1 MIGRI
6 NGFRINGRPVPF
18 VDERVEYFYN
28 YWRLIMS
35 KGLEEILATEIKFES
50 HRTLLD
56 KIENQINNNFPYSFR
71 PVKKILEHSYLQ
83 RSNILTKRKPI
94 QDRLKEINKYCTT
107 KEQYNNN
114 SQEILKLVKK
124 IQMYLLDK
132 ERYNLLLANNLVN
145 ILKINKKATEKE
157 RNSIKFLINALI
169 VELYHY
175 GYSFEYIKKVP
186 DIIMFRL
193 SKEKFPYE
201 RTLAN
206 FNYDKKTYADY
217 IEKEQAEMNLRK
229 MLSGL
234 INLIKYPKYPGYVI
248 FKIDDVYLEEPS
260 ILKFGDVEFY
270 NPSFH
275 KKLNEDV
282 QPQWVLATYDEFEK
296 FSFADKPN
304 KKSSNCNAITPINF
318 RESSEIRRPTELIE
332 AYQKVSQ
339 ALGVISRFSGR
350 YSQFKIKGRIRLDNH
365 FFVHKDGSLAGS
377 SLSTLS
383 NVDDVFETRSLEDK
397 KELTENLAHY
407 GNLYNAGSI
416 GKKVYY
422 ILSVVCEIENR
433 EEFFSFN
440 KLWTG
445 WESIMPGEKSQ
456 DRLKKLIEL
465 TQSCMRIYIKN
476 EFMHNMAQVL
486 KFSLEVP
493 EYFDKRMYYSLEKEC
508 LQKIGLGERS
518 SLRQFKNEYLE
529 IKKYIDNEFVNFY
542 LDKITSY
549 INKDSTFFEV
559 IDSWIENVLEEVY
572 SERNME
578 VHKNRKSEF
587 GQLKLKDDFICLSFI
602 LINEITRNIN
612 SRNRNDFS
620 QVITSIKKKADKL

>member
-6 NGFRINGRPVPF
+6 NGFKINGSPVPF

-35 KGLEEILATEIKFES
+35 EGLTEVLATEVKFES

-56 KIENQINNNFPYSFR
+56 KIENQINNNFPHSFS

-83 RSNILTKRKPI
+83 GNNILTKKKPI
-94 QDRLKEINKYCTT
+94 QDRLKEINEYCTT
-107 KEQYNNN
+107 KKQYNNN

-124 IQMYLLDK
+124 IQVYLLDN

-145 ILKINKKATEKE
+145 ILRINKKVTEEEK
-157 RNSIKFLINALI
+157 NNIKFLINAMI

-175 GYSFEYIKKVP
+175 GYSFKYIKKIP
-186 DIIMFRL
+186 DIIIFRL
-193 SKEKFPYE
+193 SKEKFPYK
-201 RTLAN
+201 RTLAD
-206 FNYDKKTYADY
+206 FNYDKKAYADY
-217 IEKEQAEMNLRK
+217 IEKEQAERNLRK

-248 FKIDDVYLEEPS
+248 FKIDDVYLKEPS

-282 QPQWVLATYDEFEK
+282 QPQGGLATYNEFEK

-304 KKSSNCNAITPINF
+304 NKPSNCNAITPINF
-318 RESSEIRRPTELIE
+318 RESSEIRRSHELIE
-332 AYQKVSQ
+332 AYQKVLQ
-339 ALGVISRFSGR
+339 ALEVITKFSKY
-350 YSQFKIKGRIRLDNH
+350 YSQFKIKGGIKLDNH
-365 FFVHKDGSLAGS
+365 FFVHKDRSLAGS
-377 SLSTLS
+377 SLSILS
-383 NVDDVFETRSLEDK
+383 NVDDVFETKSLEDK

-476 EFMHNMAQVL
+476 EFMYNIAQEL
-486 KFSLEVP
+486 EFSLNVP
-493 EYFDKRMYYSLEKEC
+493 EYFNKRMYYSLNEQY
-508 LQKIGLGERS
+508 LQEIGLSKGG
-518 SLRQFKNEYLE
+518 SLKKFKNKYLD

-549 INKDSTFFEV
+549 INKDSTFFEG

-572 SERNME
+572 LERNME
-578 VHKNRKSEF
+578 VHKNIRSEF
-587 GQLKLKDDFICLSFI
+587 GRLKLKDDFIWLSFM
-602 LINEITRNIN
+602 LINEVTRNIS

-620 QVITSIKKKADKL
+620 QVITSIKKKANKL